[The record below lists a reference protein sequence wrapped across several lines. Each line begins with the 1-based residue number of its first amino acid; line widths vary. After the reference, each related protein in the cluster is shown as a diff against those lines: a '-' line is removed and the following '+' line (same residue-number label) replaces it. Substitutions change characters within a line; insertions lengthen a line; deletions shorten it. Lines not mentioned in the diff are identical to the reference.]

1 VSVRAEPTPTSVINT
16 RRARVRSITTLFLA
30 ACSVLSAAGP
40 VAAQPPPPPPP
51 RILIQGCAL
60 PTQPGCLTITSNGK
74 DYNVTSATPPI
85 RPGNVVTLGGT
96 ISGQPSTCPGI
107 NLTDINYTPTNAFC
121 Q

>member
-1 VSVRAEPTPTSVINT
+1 
-16 RRARVRSITTLFLA
+16 VRSITTLFLVACA
-30 ACSVLSAAGP
+30 ALSAAEP
-40 VAAQPPPPPPP
+40 ATAQPPPPRPS
-51 RILIQGCAL
+51 RVLISGCAI
-60 PTQPGCLTITSNGK
+60 PTQSGCLIINFNGQ

-85 RPGNVVTLGGT
+85 RPGNIVQLGGT